1 MPPMFFQAQHTS
13 KRSCCLT
20 RFQSSLASV
29 KCSTSLVYFTLTG
42 CYLCVH
48 YGEPG
53 RAAVT
58 SAIYFTE
65 SSSGL
70 QPSTP
75 AGTCCGATDVTLS
88 NISTCHQPASKILPL
103 SLCNGL
109 STGHVLG
116 CICRSVREHEPVRQG
131 SPRLRPSESYWTC
144 AHVYT

>member
-1 MPPMFFQAQHTS
+1 MTIPPCQACFFCMPQHTS
-13 KRSCCLT
+13 KRSCCLS
-20 RFQSSLASV
+20 RYQASLASV
-29 KCSTSLVYFTLTG
+29 KYSTSLVYFTLTG

-75 AGTCCGATDVTLS
+75 AGTRCGATDVTLS
-88 NISTCHQPASKILPL
+88 NTSTCHQPASKTLPL

-116 CICRSVREHEPVRQG
+116 CICRSVREH
-131 SPRLRPSESYWTC
+131 
-144 AHVYT
+144 